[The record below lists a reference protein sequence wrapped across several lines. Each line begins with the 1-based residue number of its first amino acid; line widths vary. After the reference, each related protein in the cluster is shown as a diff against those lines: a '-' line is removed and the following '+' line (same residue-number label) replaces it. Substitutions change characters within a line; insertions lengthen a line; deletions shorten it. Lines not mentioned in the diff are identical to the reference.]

1 MQETILIALIAFLI
15 SWETD
20 RLEPKPYSLGN
31 GDTLMVRTAGYGF
44 CPLHCE
50 VDHNHIGHYKNY
62 NCEELQCEHITI
74 NEEWSRKINN
84 DCLVVCHGILY
95 LWNMGRCKIYSWFN
109 TCIYYNDNGTH

>member
-1 MQETILIALIAFLI
+1 MYETILILLVAALTSFEA
-15 SWETD
+15 D
-20 RLEPKPYSLGN
+20 RMKPKPIPLGI

-74 NEEWSRKINN
+74 NEE
-84 DCLVVCHGILY
+84 
-95 LWNMGRCKIYSWFN
+95 
-109 TCIYYNDNGTH
+109 